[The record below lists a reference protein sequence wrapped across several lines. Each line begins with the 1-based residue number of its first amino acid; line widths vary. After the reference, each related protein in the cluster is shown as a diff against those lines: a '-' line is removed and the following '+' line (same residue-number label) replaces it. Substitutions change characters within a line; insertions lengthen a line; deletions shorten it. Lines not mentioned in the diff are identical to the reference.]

1 MWQLTKESTHAS
13 CRWPAGMR
21 KPRGF
26 ACCPMI
32 KMQLVA
38 VFIPRGKLPVG
49 PGWISR
55 RLRSRLGKLPSVH
68 FPHSEYSRQ
77 LPKARY
83 AVFQGF
89 TITCRRYISVIC
101 CLEHSSLITPPPLPP
116 PPPPP
121 PPPLPLPPHHS
132 LTRALGNEQSWSGGD
147 PTQNPS
153 TQHNL
158 RCLASCPTRT
168 SPWPE

>member
-1 MWQLTKESTHAS
+1 MAADEGEYT
-13 CRWPAGMR
+13 R
-21 KPRGF
+21 F
-26 ACCPMI
+26 
-32 KMQLVA
+32 
-38 VFIPRGKLPVG
+38 LPVATRYEEASWVCLLPDDKNAAG
-49 PGWISR
+49 GSFYSPGKVARGGWISR
-55 RLRSRLGKLPSVH
+55 RLRSRLGKLPAVH
-68 FPHSEYSRQ
+68 FPQSEYSPQ

-89 TITCRRYISVIC
+89 TITCCRYISVIC

-121 PPPLPLPPHHS
+121 PPLPLPPHHS
-132 LTRALGNEQSWSGGD
+132 LTRALGNEQNWSGGD
-147 PTQNPS
+147 PTQNPL

-158 RCLASCPTRT
+158 RYLASCPTRT

>member
-1 MWQLTKESTHAS
+1 MGDREYTFCHQEAVWVSLCLPFDKNAGCGSFSSPGESFPEGRETK
-13 CRWPAGMR
+13 
-21 KPRGF
+21 
-26 ACCPMI
+26 
-32 KMQLVA
+32 
-38 VFIPRGKLPVG
+38 IP
-49 PGWISR
+49 
-55 RLRSRLGKLPSVH
+55 KLPSLH
-68 FPHSEYSRQ
+68 FPAREYSRQ

-89 TITCRRYISVIC
+89 TITCCRYISVIC
-101 CLEHSSLITPPPLPP
+101 CLEHSSLITPPPLP